1 MLFPTLSLC
10 LTITRIKVEPGLQP
24 AAAAAALPIAA
35 QVAAAAQA
43 GGIPGARKV
52 VVLKSSM
59 LKGLNQAVVLNK
71 VSYTYY
77 TCVMCILQ
85 SDPPNDSAVL
95 STKLD
100 WMD

>member
-1 MLFPTLSLC
+1 MSLC

-71 VSYTYY
+71 VSYN
-77 TCVMCILQ
+77 MCKVYILQ

>member
-1 MLFPTLSLC
+1 MFGFVTLLLFPTLSLC

-24 AAAAAALPIAA
+24 AAAALPIAA

-71 VSYTYY
+71 VSYNSMS
-77 TCVMCILQ
+77 CVYPVYSPIHSFVHQ
-85 SDPPNDSAVL
+85 
-95 STKLD
+95 T
-100 WMD
+100 